1 MQKGWKANW
10 LNYFRGRTR
19 PRSLFKRGR
28 GKKRKESRNA
38 CSIIISPRG
47 EPPWHSW
54 QTTCLWS
61 GLHDFDDRD
70 IWHSSRFWH
79 SSPTLVP
86 TTTDSPFAIFPLATN
101 GDDRLHFVYM
111 SMDGHLYT
119 YIYIYIRVSSFHA
132 DRIIW
137 QEEGNRKIR
146 FLLRVLLLFVP
157 SSKKINR
164 RS

>member
-119 YIYIYIRVSSFHA
+119 YIYIYIFVFHRFT
-132 DRIIW
+132 RIELFGKKKGI
-137 QEEGNRKIR
+137 EKYDFCYEFCYSL
-146 FLLRVLLLFVP
+146 FLRA
-157 SSKKINR
+157 KR
-164 RS
+164 